1 MLRFNDI
8 LERLTSYYPNADI
21 ELLKK
26 AYVFSA
32 KVHLGQVRLSGEP
45 YLNHPLEVA
54 GILTQL
60 KLNVASVAT
69 GLLHDTMEDTLTTL
83 KEIQENFGE
92 ETAQL
97 VDGLTKISLISL
109 RSSEE
114 RQAENFRKMI
124 LAMVKDIRVI
134 LIKLADRL
142 HNMRTLQY
150 QSPEKQSEIS
160 QETLDIYA
168 PLADRLGIDWIKSEL
183 EDLAFQY
190 LYPEN
195 YDKIRRKIAK
205 KEKERTRYI
214 EEVKRTLM
222 KKLYENHIEGEVTG
236 RLKQI
241 YSIYLKMK
249 EQNIDFD
256 QVYDITA
263 FRVIVHSIKE
273 CYDVLGIIHST
284 WKPIPGKF
292 KDYVGLPKENMYQ
305 SLHTTVIGPY
315 GERIEIQIRTHEMH
329 KISEEGIAAHWKYKG
344 GKVVEEAEDKRFTW
358 LRQLLEWQ
366 RDLKDN
372 REFIESVK
380 VELFPNEVYIF
391 TPKGE
396 VKQFPV
402 GSTPIDFAYSIH
414 SDIGNHCVGAKVNSK
429 IVPLRYELR
438 SGDTIEILTSPNQK
452 PSKDWLKLVKTS
464 RAKAKIRQWFT
475 AEEREKSITLGK
487 EILEK
492 ELRKYDLQQAK
503 LMKSGELAKVANEFS
518 YQGVEDLIAAVGYG
532 KVTANQVIGK
542 ILPQEKLDQQKEEL
556 QEGRLKHL
564 IQKITRGPKD
574 ALLIKGID
582 NVMVRYA
589 GCCNPVPGDKVV
601 GFITRGRG
609 VTIHTADCQNAM
621 DDDPHRKVEVEWDST
636 KEYSYPVPIRIY
648 SEDKKGLLGEIS
660 NSISSNGANI
670 RNARVDTTEDKKA
683 VSTFEVE
690 IRDLNHLNKVIR
702 ALGKIK
708 GVRQVER
715 MRVEAPPNLNPQT
728 LLSAK
733 PKSQTNP
740 NPKQSLTA
748 N

>member
-8 LERLTSYYPNADI
+8 LERLTSYNPNADTD
-21 ELLKK
+21 LLKK

-32 KVHLGQVRLSGEP
+32 KVHSGQARLSGEP

-60 KLNVASVAT
+60 KLDVASVAT
-69 GLLHDTMEDTLTTL
+69 GLLHDTVEDTLTNL

-92 ETAQL
+92 EVAQL

-114 RQAENFRKMI
+114 HQAENFRKMI

-142 HNMRTLQY
+142 HNMRTLKY
-150 QSPEKQSEIS
+150 HTPEKQVETA

-168 PLADRLGIDWIKSEL
+168 PLAHRLGIDWIKSEL

-190 LYPEN
+190 LYPEI
-195 YDKIRRKIAK
+195 YEEIRRKIAK
-205 KEKERTRYI
+205 KEKERARYSD
-214 EEVKRTLM
+214 EVKRILM
-222 KKLYENHIEGEVTG
+222 KKLYENRIEGEVTG

-263 FRVIVHSIKE
+263 FRFIVNSIKE
-273 CYDVLGIIHST
+273 CYDVLGIIHSL

-292 KDYVGLPKENMYQ
+292 KDYIGLPKENMYQ
-305 SLHTTVIGPY
+305 SLHTAVIGPY

-329 KISEEGIAAHWKYKG
+329 KIAEEGIAAHWKYKE
-344 GKVVEEAEDKRFTW
+344 GKVVEEADDKRFTW

-380 VELFPNEVYIF
+380 VDLFPNEVYIF
-391 TPKGE
+391 TPKGA
-396 VKQFPV
+396 VKQFPI

-414 SDIGNHCVGAKVNSK
+414 SDIGNHCVGAKVNGK

-438 SGDTIEILTSPNQK
+438 SGDTVEILTSPNQK
-452 PSKDWLKLVKTS
+452 PSKDWLKFVKTS
-464 RAKAKIRQWFT
+464 RAKTKIRQRFT
-475 AEEREKSITLGK
+475 AEEREKSIILGK

-503 LMKSGELAKVANEFS
+503 LIKLGELAKVASEFS
-518 YQGVEDLIAAVGYG
+518 FQGVDDLIAAVGYG
-532 KVTANQVIGK
+532 KITANQIIGK
-542 ILPQEKLDQQKEEL
+542 ILPQEKLEQQKEEL
-556 QEGRLKHL
+556 KEGRFKHL
-564 IQKITRGPKD
+564 LQKITRTPKD

-636 KEYSYPVPIRIY
+636 KEYSYPVRIRIY

-660 NSISSNGANI
+660 NSLSSNKANI
-670 RNARVDTTEDKKA
+670 KNARVDTTEDKKA
-683 VSTFEVE
+683 ISTFEVE

-702 ALGKIK
+702 TLEKIK
-708 GVRQVER
+708 GVQGVER
-715 MRVEAPPNLNPQT
+715 MRAEAQAE
-728 LLSAK
+728 S
-733 PKSQTNP
+733 
-740 NPKQSLTA
+740 
-748 N
+748 

>member
-8 LERLTSYYPNADI
+8 LERLTSYHPNADI

-60 KLNVASVAT
+60 KLDVASVAT
-69 GLLHDTMEDTLTTL
+69 GLLHDTVEDTLTTL

-92 ETAQL
+92 EIAQL

-114 RQAENFRKMI
+114 HQAENFRKMI

-150 QSPEKQSEIS
+150 QPPEKQAEIA

-190 LYPEN
+190 LHPEI
-195 YDKIRRKIAK
+195 YEEIRRKIAK

-222 KKLYENHIEGEVTG
+222 KKLYENHTQGEVTG

-263 FRVIVHSIKE
+263 FRVIVNSIKE
-273 CYDVLGIIHST
+273 CYDVLGIIHSI

-292 KDYVGLPKENMYQ
+292 KDYIGLPKENMYQ

-329 KISEEGIAAHWKYKG
+329 KIAEEGIAAHWKYKG
-344 GKVVEEAEDKRFTW
+344 GKVIEEAEDKRFTW

-366 RDLKDN
+366 QDLKDN

-380 VELFPNEVYIF
+380 VDLFPNEVYIF

-396 VKQFPV
+396 VKQFPI

-414 SDIGNHCVGAKVNSK
+414 SNVGNHCVGAKVNSK

-475 AEEREKSITLGK
+475 VEERAKSITLGK

-492 ELRKYDLQQAK
+492 ELQKYDLQQAK
-503 LMKSGELAKVANEFS
+503 LIKSGDLAKVANEFS

-532 KVTANQVIGK
+532 KVTANQIIGK
-542 ILPQEKLDQQKEEL
+542 ILPQEKLEQQKEEL
-556 QEGRLKHL
+556 EEGRFKHL
-564 IQKITRGPKD
+564 IQKITRAPKD

-609 VTIHTADCQNAM
+609 VTIHTADCQNVL

-636 KEYSYPVPIRIY
+636 KEYSYPVRIRIY
-648 SEDKKGLLGEIS
+648 SEDKKGLLAEIS
-660 NSISSNGANI
+660 KSISSNEANI
-670 RNARVDTTEDKKA
+670 KNAMVDTTEDKSA

-708 GVRQVER
+708 GVHQVER
-715 MRVEAPPNLNPQT
+715 MRVETQAE
-728 LLSAK
+728 S
-733 PKSQTNP
+733 
-740 NPKQSLTA
+740 
-748 N
+748 

>member
-8 LERLTSYYPNADI
+8 LERLTLYNPHADTD
-21 ELLKK
+21 LLRK

-32 KVHLGQVRLSGEP
+32 KVHLGQTRLSGEP

-60 KLNVASVAT
+60 KLDVASVAV
-69 GLLHDTMEDTLTTL
+69 GLLHDTVEDTLTTL
-83 KEIQENFGE
+83 DEIQENFGDE
-92 ETAQL
+92 IAQM
-97 VDGLTKISLISL
+97 VDGLTKISQMSL

-114 RQAENFRKMI
+114 HQAENFRKMI

-142 HNMRTLQY
+142 HNMRTLKY
-150 QSPEKQSEIS
+150 HTPEKQAEIA

-168 PLADRLGIDWIKSEL
+168 PLASRLGIDWIKSEL

-190 LYPEN
+190 LHPEV
-195 YDKIRRKIAK
+195 YDEIRRKIAK
-205 KEKERTRYI
+205 REKERARYI
-214 EEVKRTLM
+214 DEVRRTLV
-222 KKLYENHIEGEVTG
+222 KKLYENHIDGEVTG

-263 FRVIVHSIKE
+263 FRVVVDSIKE
-273 CYDVLGIIHST
+273 CYDVLGIIHSL

-292 KDYVGLPKENMYQ
+292 KDYIGLPKENMYQ

-329 KISEEGIAAHWKYKG
+329 RIAEEGIAAHWKYKE

-366 RDLKDN
+366 RDLKDD

-380 VELFPNEVYIF
+380 VDLFPNEVYIF

-396 VKQFPV
+396 VKQFPI

-414 SDIGNHCVGAKVNSK
+414 SDVGSHCAGARVNGK

-438 SGDTIEILTSPNQK
+438 SGDTVEILTLPNQK
-452 PSKDWLKLVKTS
+452 PSKDWLKSVRTS

-475 AEEREKSITLGK
+475 AEEREKSTTLGK

-503 LMKSGELAKVANEFS
+503 LIKSGELAKVANEFS
-518 YQGVEDLIAAVGYG
+518 FQGVEDLIAAVGYG
-532 KVTANQVIGK
+532 KVTANQIIGK
-542 ILPQEKLDQQKEEL
+542 LLPQEKMEQQKEEL
-556 QEGRLKHL
+556 KEGRFKHL
-564 IQKITRGPKD
+564 IQRITRAPKD

-582 NVMVRYA
+582 NVMVRFA

-609 VTIHTADCQNAM
+609 VTIHTSDCQNAL
-621 DDDPHRKVEVEWDST
+621 DDDPHRKVEVEWDSA
-636 KEYSYPVPIRIY
+636 KEYRYPVRIRIY
-648 SEDKKGLLGEIS
+648 SEDKKGLLGDIS
-660 NSISSNGANI
+660 NSISSSEANI
-670 RNARVDTTEDKKA
+670 KNARVDTTEDKKA
-683 VSTFEVE
+683 ISTFEVE
-690 IRDLNHLNKVIR
+690 IRDLNHLKKVIR
-702 ALGKIK
+702 ALERIK
-708 GVRQVER
+708 GVHRVER
-715 MRVEAPPNLNPQT
+715 MSVEVQAE
-728 LLSAK
+728 S
-733 PKSQTNP
+733 
-740 NPKQSLTA
+740 
-748 N
+748 

>member
-8 LERLTSYYPNADI
+8 LERLTSYNPNADI

-60 KLNVASVAT
+60 RLDVASVAT
-69 GLLHDTMEDTLTTL
+69 GLLHDTVEDTLTTL
-83 KEIQENFGE
+83 EEIQQNFGKEI
-92 ETAQL
+92 AQL

-114 RQAENFRKMI
+114 NQAENFRKMI

-142 HNMRTLQY
+142 HNMRTLEY
-150 QSPEKQSEIS
+150 HHPEKQVRIA

-168 PLADRLGIDWIKSEL
+168 PLAHRLGIDWIRSEL
-183 EDLAFQY
+183 ENLAFRY
-190 LYPEN
+190 LHPQIYEE
-195 YDKIRRKIAK
+195 IQRKIAK
-205 KEKERTRYI
+205 REKERTRYI

-222 KKLYENHIEGEVTG
+222 KKLYENHIEGEVNG

-249 EQNIDFD
+249 DQNLDFD

-263 FRVIVHSIKE
+263 FRVIVNSIKE
-273 CYDVLGIIHST
+273 CYDVLGIIHSL

-329 KISEEGIAAHWKYKG
+329 RIAEEGIAAHWKYKE

-366 RDLKDN
+366 RDLKDDA
-372 REFIESVK
+372 EFIESVK
-380 VELFPNEVYIF
+380 VDLFPHEVYVF
-391 TPKGE
+391 TPKGA
-396 VKQFPV
+396 VKQFPLGASPV
-402 GSTPIDFAYSIH
+402 DFAYSIH
-414 SDIGNHCVGAKVNSK
+414 SDVGNHCSGAKVNGK

-438 SGDTIEILTSPNQK
+438 SGDTIEIMTSPNQK
-452 PSKDWLKLVKTS
+452 PSKDWLKFVKTA
-464 RAKAKIRQWFT
+464 RAKTKIRQWFT
-475 AEEREKSITLGK
+475 IEEREKSINLGK

-492 ELRKYDLQQAK
+492 EFRKYDLQQAK
-503 LMKSGELAKVANEFS
+503 LIKTGDLAKVANEFS
-518 YQGVEDLIAAVGYG
+518 YQGVDDLIAAVGYG
-532 KVTANQVIGK
+532 KVTANQIIGK
-542 ILPQEKLDQQKEEL
+542 ILPQERLEQQREEHE
-556 QEGRLKHL
+556 EGRLKGL
-564 IQKITRGPKD
+564 IKKITRAPKD

-589 GCCNPVPGDKVV
+589 GCCNPLPGDRVV

-609 VTIHTADCQNAM
+609 VTIHAADCQNAM
-621 DDDPHRKVEVEWDST
+621 DDDPNRKVEVEWDST
-636 KEYSYPVPIRIY
+636 KGYSYPVRIQIY
-648 SEDKKGLLGEIS
+648 SEDKKGLLAEIS
-660 NSISSNGANI
+660 NSISANEANI

-683 VSTFEVE
+683 ISTFEVE
-690 IRDLNHLNKVIR
+690 IRDLNHLKKVIR
-702 ALGKIK
+702 ALEKIK
-708 GVRQVER
+708 GVQRAER
-715 MRVEAPPNLNPQT
+715 VRLDVQT
-728 LLSAK
+728 ES
-733 PKSQTNP
+733 
-740 NPKQSLTA
+740 
-748 N
+748 

>member
-1 MLRFNDI
+1 MLRFNDV
-8 LERLTSYYPNADI
+8 LERLTSYQPNADI

-60 KLNVASVAT
+60 KLDVASVAT
-69 GLLHDTMEDTLTTL
+69 GLLHDTVEDTLTTS
-83 KEIQENFGE
+83 KELQENFGE
-92 ETAQL
+92 EIAQL
-97 VDGLTKISLISL
+97 VDGLTKISRISL

-114 RQAENFRKMI
+114 HQAENFRKMI

-150 QSPEKQSEIS
+150 HSPEKQAEIA
-160 QETLDIYA
+160 QETIDIYA
-168 PLADRLGIDWIKSEL
+168 PLAHRLGIDWIKSEL
-183 EDLAFQY
+183 ENLAFQY
-190 LYPEN
+190 LHPEL
-195 YDKIRRKIAK
+195 YEEIRRKIAK
-205 KEKERTRYI
+205 KEKERARYI

-236 RLKQI
+236 RLKQT

-263 FRVIVHSIKE
+263 FRVVVNSIKA
-273 CYDVLGIIHST
+273 CYDVLGIIHSI

-292 KDYVGLPKENMYQ
+292 KDYIGLPKENMYQ

-329 KISEEGIAAHWKYKG
+329 KIAEEGIAAHWKYKE

-372 REFIESVK
+372 QEFIESLK
-380 VELFPNEVYIF
+380 VDLFPNEVYIF
-391 TPKGE
+391 TPKGQ
-396 VKQFPV
+396 VRQFPI
-402 GSTPIDFAYSIH
+402 GSTPVDFAYSIH
-414 SDIGNHCVGAKVNSK
+414 SDVGNHCVGAKVNGK

-438 SGDTIEILTSPNQK
+438 SGDTVEILTSTNQR

-464 RAKAKIRQWFT
+464 RAKTKIRQWFT

-487 EILEK
+487 DILEK
-492 ELRKYDLQQAK
+492 ELQKYGLQQTK
-503 LMKSGELAKVANEFS
+503 LIKSGELVNVANEFS
-518 YQGVEDLIAAVGYG
+518 FQGVEDLIAAVGYG
-532 KVTANQVIGK
+532 KVTANQIIGK
-542 ILPQEKLDQQKEEL
+542 ILPQEKLEQQKEEL
-556 QEGRLKHL
+556 EGGRLKHL
-564 IQKITRGPKD
+564 IQKITRAPKD
-574 ALLIKGID
+574 ALLIRGID

-609 VTIHTADCQNAM
+609 VTIHTADCQNAI
-621 DDDPHRKVEVEWDST
+621 DDDPHRKVEVEWDSK
-636 KEYSYPVPIRIY
+636 KEYIYPVRIRIY
-648 SEDKKGLLGEIS
+648 SEDKKGLLAEIS
-660 NSISSNGANI
+660 NSISSNEANI
-670 RNARVDTTEDKKA
+670 KNARVDTTEDKSA

-702 ALGKIK
+702 ALGRIK
-708 GVRQVER
+708 GVHQVER
-715 MRVEAPPNLNPQT
+715 LRAEMQAE
-728 LLSAK
+728 S
-733 PKSQTNP
+733 
-740 NPKQSLTA
+740 
-748 N
+748 

>member
-1 MLRFNDI
+1 MLRFNDV
-8 LERLTSYYPNADI
+8 LERLTSYQPNADI

-60 KLNVASVAT
+60 KLDVASVAT
-69 GLLHDTMEDTLTTL
+69 GLLHDTVEDTLTTP

-92 ETAQL
+92 EIAQL
-97 VDGLTKISLISL
+97 VDGLTKISRMSL

-114 RQAENFRKMI
+114 HQAENFRKMI

-150 QSPEKQSEIS
+150 QSPEKQMEIA

-168 PLADRLGIDWIKSEL
+168 PLAHRLGIEWLKSEL

-190 LYPEN
+190 LHPEI
-195 YDKIRRKIAK
+195 YDEIRRKIAK
-205 KEKERTRYI
+205 KEKERARYI
-214 EEVKRTLM
+214 DEVKRTLM

-241 YSIYLKMK
+241 HSIYLKMK

-263 FRVIVHSIKE
+263 FRVIVNSIKA
-273 CYDVLGIIHST
+273 CYDVLGIIHSI

-292 KDYVGLPKENMYQ
+292 KDYIGLPKENMYQ

-329 KISEEGIAAHWKYKG
+329 KIAEEGIAAHWKYKE
-344 GKVVEEAEDKRFTW
+344 GKLVEEAEDKRFTW

-372 REFIESVK
+372 QEFIESLK
-380 VELFPNEVYIF
+380 VDLFPNEVYIF

-396 VKQFPV
+396 VRQFPI
-402 GSTPIDFAYSIH
+402 GSTPVDFAYSIH
-414 SDIGNHCVGAKVNSK
+414 SDIGNHCVGAKVNGK

-464 RAKAKIRQWFT
+464 RAKTKIRQWFT
-475 AEEREKSITLGK
+475 VEEREKSINLGK
-487 EILEK
+487 DILEK
-492 ELRKYDLQQAK
+492 ELRKYDLQQTK
-503 LMKSGELAKVANEFS
+503 LIKSGELAKVANEFS
-518 YQGVEDLIAAVGYG
+518 FQGVEDLIAAVGYG
-532 KVTANQVIGK
+532 KVTANQIIGK
-542 ILPQEKLDQQKEEL
+542 ILPQEKLEQQKEEL
-556 QEGRLKHL
+556 EGGRIKHL
-564 IQKITRGPKD
+564 IQKITRAPKD

-609 VTIHTADCQNAM
+609 VTIHTADCQNAI
-621 DDDPHRKVEVEWDST
+621 DDDPHRKVEVEWDSK
-636 KEYSYPVPIRIY
+636 KEYIYPVRIRIY
-648 SEDKKGLLGEIS
+648 SDDKKGLLAEIS

-670 RNARVDTTEDKKA
+670 KNARVDTTEDKNA
-683 VSTFEVE
+683 VCTFEVE

-708 GVRQVER
+708 GVHQVER
-715 MRVEAPPNLNPQT
+715 MREEAQT
-728 LLSAK
+728 ES
-733 PKSQTNP
+733 
-740 NPKQSLTA
+740 
-748 N
+748 

>member
-8 LERLTSYYPNADI
+8 LERLTSYNPNADI

-60 KLNVASVAT
+60 RLDVASVAT
-69 GLLHDTMEDTLTTL
+69 GLLHDTVEDTLTTL
-83 KEIQENFGE
+83 EEIQQNFGKEI
-92 ETAQL
+92 AQL

-114 RQAENFRKMI
+114 NQAENFRKMI

-142 HNMRTLQY
+142 HNMRTLEY
-150 QSPEKQSEIS
+150 HHPEKQIKIA

-168 PLADRLGIDWIKSEL
+168 PLAHRLGIDWIRSEL
-183 EDLAFQY
+183 EDLAFRY
-190 LYPEN
+190 LHPQIYEE
-195 YDKIRRKIAK
+195 IQRKIAK
-205 KEKERTRYI
+205 REKERTRYI

-222 KKLYENHIEGEVTG
+222 KKLYENHIEGEVNG

-241 YSIYLKMK
+241 YSIYQKMK
-249 EQNIDFD
+249 DQNLDFD

-263 FRVIVHSIKE
+263 FRVIVNSIKE
-273 CYDVLGIIHST
+273 CYDVLGIIHSL

-292 KDYVGLPKENMYQ
+292 KDYVGLPKDNMYQ

-315 GERIEIQIRTHEMH
+315 GERIEIQIRTYEMH
-329 KISEEGIAAHWKYKG
+329 RIAEEGIAAHWKYKE

-366 RDLKDN
+366 RDLKDDA
-372 REFIESVK
+372 EFIESVK
-380 VELFPNEVYIF
+380 VDLFPHEVYVF
-391 TPKGE
+391 TPKGA
-396 VKQFPV
+396 VKQFPLGASPV
-402 GSTPIDFAYSIH
+402 DFAYSIH
-414 SDIGNHCVGAKVNSK
+414 SDVGNHCSGAKVNGK

-438 SGDTIEILTSPNQK
+438 SGDTIEIMTSPNQK
-452 PSKDWLKLVKTS
+452 PSKDWLKFVKTA
-464 RAKAKIRQWFT
+464 RAKTKIRQWFT
-475 AEEREKSITLGK
+475 IEEREKSINLGK

-492 ELRKYDLQQAK
+492 EFRKYDLQQAK
-503 LMKSGELAKVANEFS
+503 LIKTGDLAKVANEFS
-518 YQGVEDLIAAVGYG
+518 YQGVDDLIAAVGYG
-532 KVTANQVIGK
+532 KVTANQIIGK
-542 ILPQEKLDQQKEEL
+542 ILPQERLEQQREEHE
-556 QEGRLKHL
+556 EGRLKGL
-564 IQKITRGPKD
+564 IKKITRAPKD

-589 GCCNPVPGDKVV
+589 GCCNPLPGDRVV

-609 VTIHTADCQNAM
+609 VTIHAADCQNAM
-621 DDDPHRKVEVEWDST
+621 DDDPNRKVEVEWDST
-636 KEYSYPVPIRIY
+636 KGYSYPVRIQIY
-648 SEDKKGLLGEIS
+648 SDDKKGLLAEIS
-660 NSISSNGANI
+660 NSISANEANI

-683 VSTFEVE
+683 ISTFEVE
-690 IRDLNHLNKVIR
+690 IRDLNHLKKVIR
-702 ALGKIK
+702 ALEKIK
-708 GVRQVER
+708 GVQRAER
-715 MRVEAPPNLNPQT
+715 VRLDVQT
-728 LLSAK
+728 ES
-733 PKSQTNP
+733 
-740 NPKQSLTA
+740 
-748 N
+748 

>member
-1 MLRFNDI
+1 MLRFNDL
-8 LERLTSYYPNADI
+8 LERLTSYNPNADTD
-21 ELLKK
+21 LLRK

-60 KLNVASVAT
+60 RLDVASVAT
-69 GLLHDTMEDTLTTL
+69 GLLHDTVEDTLATL
-83 KEIQENFGE
+83 DEIRENFGE
-92 ETAQL
+92 EIAQL
-97 VDGLTKISLISL
+97 VDGLTKISQISL
-109 RSSEE
+109 RSSENH
-114 RQAENFRKMI
+114 QAENFRKMI
-124 LAMVKDIRVI
+124 LAMVKDIRVL

-142 HNMRTLQY
+142 HNMRTLKY
-150 QSPEKQSEIS
+150 HTLEKQAEIA

-168 PLADRLGIDWIKSEL
+168 PLANRLGIDWIKSEL

-190 LYPEN
+190 LHPEL
-195 YDKIRRKIAK
+195 YDEIQRKIAK
-205 KEKERTRYI
+205 KEKERARYI
-214 EEVKRTLM
+214 DEVKRTIV
-222 KKLYENHIEGEVTG
+222 KKLYENRIHGEVTG

-263 FRVIVHSIKE
+263 FRIIVDSIKE
-273 CYDVLGIIHST
+273 CYDVLGVIHSL

-292 KDYVGLPKENMYQ
+292 KDYIGLPKENMYQ

-315 GERIEIQIRTHEMH
+315 GERIEIQIRTNEMH
-329 KISEEGIAAHWKYKG
+329 RLAEEGIAAHWKYKE

-366 RDLKDN
+366 RDLKDD

-380 VELFPNEVYIF
+380 VDLFPNEVYIF

-396 VKQFPV
+396 VKQFPI

-414 SDIGNHCVGAKVNSK
+414 SDVGNHCAGAKINGK

-438 SGDTIEILTSPNQK
+438 SGDTVEILTLPNQK
-452 PSKDWLKLVKTS
+452 PSKDWLKFTKTS

-475 AEEREKSITLGK
+475 SEEREKSAILGK

-503 LMKSGELAKVANEFS
+503 LIKSGELVRVANEFS
-518 YQGVEDLIAAVGYG
+518 FQGVEDLIAAVGYG
-532 KVTANQVIGK
+532 KVTANQIIGK
-542 ILPQEKLDQQKEEL
+542 LLPQEKLEQQKEEL
-556 QEGRLKHL
+556 KEGRFKHL
-564 IQKITRGPKD
+564 IQKITRAPKD

-582 NVMVRYA
+582 NVMVRFA

-609 VTIHTADCQNAM
+609 VTIHTSDCQNAL
-621 DDDPHRKVEVEWDST
+621 DEDPHRKVEVEWDSA
-636 KEYSYPVPIRIY
+636 KEYSYPVRIRIY
-648 SEDKKGLLGEIS
+648 SEDKKGLLGDIS
-660 NSISSNGANI
+660 NSISSHQANI
-670 RNARVDTTEDKKA
+670 KNARVDTTEDKKA
-683 VSTFEVE
+683 ISTFEVE
-690 IRDLNHLNKVIR
+690 IRDLTHLKKVIR
-702 ALGKIK
+702 ALEKIK
-708 GVRQVER
+708 GVHRVER
-715 MRVEAPPNLNPQT
+715 MRVELQAE
-728 LLSAK
+728 S
-733 PKSQTNP
+733 
-740 NPKQSLTA
+740 
-748 N
+748 

>member
-8 LERLTSYYPNADI
+8 LERLTSYYPNADTD
-21 ELLKK
+21 LLKK

-32 KVHLGQVRLSGEP
+32 KVHSGQARLSGEP

-60 KLNVASVAT
+60 KLDVASVAT
-69 GLLHDTMEDTLTTL
+69 GLLHDTVEDTLATP

-92 ETAQL
+92 EIGHL
-97 VDGLTKISLISL
+97 VDGLTKISQISL

-114 RQAENFRKMI
+114 HQAENFRKMI

-142 HNMRTLQY
+142 HNMRTLKY
-150 QSPEKQSEIS
+150 HIPEKQVEVA

-168 PLADRLGIDWIKSEL
+168 PLAHRLGIDWIKSEL

-190 LYPEN
+190 LYPEI
-195 YDKIRRKIAK
+195 YEEIRRKIAK
-205 KEKERTRYI
+205 KEKERERYSD
-214 EEVKRTLM
+214 EVKRILM
-222 KKLYENHIEGEVTG
+222 KKLYENRIEGEVTG

-263 FRVIVHSIKE
+263 FRVIVNSIKE
-273 CYDVLGIIHST
+273 CYDVLGIIHSL

-292 KDYVGLPKENMYQ
+292 KDYIGLPKENLYQ
-305 SLHTTVIGPY
+305 SLHTSVIGLY
-315 GERIEIQIRTHEMH
+315 GERIETQIRTHEMH
-329 KISEEGIAAHWKYKG
+329 KIAEEGIAAHWKYKE
-344 GKVVEEAEDKRFTW
+344 GKVVEEADDKRFTW

-380 VELFPNEVYIF
+380 VDLFPNEVYIF
-391 TPKGE
+391 TPKGA
-396 VKQFPV
+396 VKQFPI

-414 SDIGNHCVGAKVNSK
+414 SDIGNHCAGAKVNGK

-438 SGDTIEILTSPNQK
+438 SGDTVEILTTPNQK
-452 PSKDWLKLVKTS
+452 PSKDWLKFVKTS
-464 RAKAKIRQWFT
+464 RAKTKIRQWFT

-487 EILEK
+487 DILEK

-503 LMKSGELAKVANEFS
+503 LIKSGELAKAASEFS
-518 YQGVEDLIAAVGYG
+518 FQGIDDLIAAVGYG
-532 KVTANQVIGK
+532 KITANQIIGK
-542 ILPQEKLDQQKEEL
+542 ILPQEKLEQQKEEL
-556 QEGRLKHL
+556 KEGRFKHL
-564 IQKITRGPKD
+564 VQKITRSPTD

-621 DDDPHRKVEVEWDST
+621 DDDPHRKVEVEWDSS
-636 KEYSYPVPIRIY
+636 KEYSYPVRIRIS
-648 SEDKKGLLGEIS
+648 SEDKKGLLAEIS
-660 NSISSNGANI
+660 NSISSNKANI
-670 RNARVDTTEDKKA
+670 KNARVDTTEDKKA
-683 VSTFEVE
+683 ISTFEVE

-702 ALGKIK
+702 ALEKIK
-708 GVRQVER
+708 GIKRVER
-715 MRVEAPPNLNPQT
+715 MRLEIQAE
-728 LLSAK
+728 S
-733 PKSQTNP
+733 
-740 NPKQSLTA
+740 
-748 N
+748 

>member
-8 LERLTSYYPNADI
+8 LERLATYNPNADTD
-21 ELLKK
+21 LLKK

-45 YLNHPLEVA
+45 YLNHPLEVT

-60 KLNVASVAT
+60 KLDVASVAT
-69 GLLHDTMEDTLTTL
+69 GLLHDTMEDTLTTF

-92 ETAQL
+92 EIAQL
-97 VDGLTKISLISL
+97 VDGLTKISQISL

-114 RQAENFRKMI
+114 HQAENFRKMI

-142 HNMRTLQY
+142 HNMRTLKY
-150 QSPEKQSEIS
+150 HTPEKQAEIA

-168 PLADRLGIDWIKSEL
+168 PLAHRLGIDWIKSEL

-190 LYPEN
+190 LYPEI
-195 YDKIRRKIAK
+195 YEEIRRKITK
-205 KEKERTRYI
+205 KEKERTRYVD
-214 EEVKRTLM
+214 EVKRTLM
-222 KKLYENHIEGEVTG
+222 KKLYENHIEGDVTA
-236 RLKQI
+236 RLKQT

-263 FRVIVHSIKE
+263 FRVIVNSIKE
-273 CYDVLGIIHST
+273 CYDVLGIIHSL

-292 KDYVGLPKENMYQ
+292 KDYIGLPKENMYQ
-305 SLHTTVIGPY
+305 SLHTTAIGPY

-329 KISEEGIAAHWKYKG
+329 KIAEEGIAAHWKYKE

-366 RDLKDN
+366 RDLKDD

-380 VELFPNEVYIF
+380 VDLFPNEVYIF
-391 TPKGE
+391 TPKGS
-396 VKQFPV
+396 VKPFPI

-414 SDIGNHCVGAKVNSK
+414 SDVGNHCSGAKVNGK

-438 SGDTIEILTSPNQK
+438 SGDTVEILTSPNQK

-464 RAKAKIRQWFT
+464 RAKTKIRQWFT
-475 AEEREKSITLGK
+475 SEEREKSIILGK

-503 LMKSGELAKVANEFS
+503 LIKSGQLATVASEFS
-518 YQGVEDLIAAVGYG
+518 FQGVEDLIAAVGYG
-532 KVTANQVIGK
+532 KITANQIIGK
-542 ILPQEKLDQQKEEL
+542 ILPQEKLEQQKEEL
-556 QEGRLKHL
+556 KEGRFKHF
-564 IQKITRGPKD
+564 IQKITHTPRD

-636 KEYSYPVPIRIY
+636 KEYSYPVRIQIY
-648 SEDKKGLLGEIS
+648 SQDKKGLLGEIS
-660 NSISSNGANI
+660 NSISSQGANI
-670 RNARVDTTEDKKA
+670 KNARVDTTEDKKA
-683 VSTFEVE
+683 ISTFEVE

-702 ALGKIK
+702 ALEKIK
-708 GVRQVER
+708 GVQRVER
-715 MRVEAPPNLNPQT
+715 IRLEVQAEP
-728 LLSAK
+728 
-733 PKSQTNP
+733 
-740 NPKQSLTA
+740 
-748 N
+748 